1 MCMNIEQ
8 VPKPSIADADPAS
21 TWGRLSGRTQR
32 AKHAVRPSAG
42 ALMTA
47 CWQEEFCSNTGSP
60 IQCRCPW
67 VRQPVTREGQTG
79 LVGMA
84 DRPVV
89 LRKPGNAGGGKGP

>member
-8 VPKPSIADADPAS
+8 VPKPSNADADPAS
-21 TWGRLSGRTQR
+21 TWGRLPGHRER
-32 AKHAVRPSAG
+32 AKYALRPSAG

-47 CWQEEFCSNTGSP
+47 CWQEEFRRNTGSP
-60 IQCRCPW
+60 LQCERREMP
-67 VRQPVTREGQTG
+67 QPVTREGQTG
-79 LVGMA
+79 LAGMT

>member
-21 TWGRLSGRTQR
+21 TWGRLSGRTKR

-47 CWQEEFCSNTGSP
+47 CLQEEFCCNTGSP
-60 IQCRCPW
+60 NQCWRHWAP
-67 VRQPVTREGQTG
+67 QPVTREGQTG
-79 LVGMA
+79 LAGMT

>member
-42 ALMTA
+42 AWMTA
-47 CWQEEFCSNTGSP
+47 CSQQEIRRNTGSP
-60 IQCRCPW
+60 FQCRHLE

-89 LRKPGNAGGGKGP
+89 LRKLGNSGGGKGP